1 MANLQVKNIPDTLH
15 KRLRSYARKHRCTI
29 STAVL
34 GAVERELAMWEWRE
48 HMARRPETD
57 IGVDA
62 ATLIAE
68 ERLSRDREI
77 GSWYPHDHLAQGELP
92 DPGTDGIDTG

>member
-15 KRLRSYARKHRCTI
+15 ERLRSYARENRCSI
-29 STAVL
+29 SAAVL
-34 GAVERELAMWEWRE
+34 AAVERELAMWEWRG

-57 IGVDA
+57 LGVDT

-77 GSWYPHDHLAQGELP
+77 GSWYPDDHLSRGGRSSL
-92 DPGTDGIDTG
+92 GMDGIDIG